1 MKRLWSRREKQR
13 TSTKPSELVWML
25 ISHISSHKSE
35 LRRAKRRG
43 EKSGKEKGN
52 SELLYGSKYIL
63 QYNTFKNPETK
74 ITKEHFQKVKL
85 FFFVWSHSS
94 QSRVALFCG
103 KTEASHESLVKACP
117 YIFSNS
123 SWTVEACSGWRGWK
137 KLGKMCDSL
146 KSL

>member
-74 ITKEHFQKVKL
+74 ITKEHFQKVKI

-94 QSRVALFCG
+94 QSRVALFSAEIPRPR
-103 KTEASHESLVKACP
+103 TNPMPRRVPIYSQIP
-117 YIFSNS
+117 
-123 SWTVEACSGWRGWK
+123 VEQSRPVADDEVEKNWEKCVIH
-137 KLGKMCDSL
+137 
-146 KSL
+146 